1 MCLFAG
7 LFSLK
12 RRYTVEQT
20 ALGPRK
26 VPASIALRRDRPEKT
41 DQSWKTLAMFQL
53 RRSRAFCSGLFC
65 LFVLLAFGLV
75 SSAPLHAGDDTT
87 TEVWENKL
95 QDLEA
100 EVQQLR
106 RLVEQQQAAP
116 VYASPGVASLCP
128 PTEPC
133 LDLGPDYPTIDVTGF
148 FQADVGWVSQSET
161 NRAAV
166 GDVQDGADFRRARLA
181 AKGAVADNVSYMIE
195 FDFAFPGRPSFMDVW
210 LKVHDTYWFDDVT
223 VGHFRQP
230 IGMDGQTSARE
241 LTFIE
246 RALPFAFLPF
256 RQIGVMSS
264 GFDEEA
270 GRTWAYTVFRFPT
283 DAWGGQIGDDGGYG
297 FSTRQTALL
306 VDHGDQGVVHI
317 GGAFTMMDPA
327 NDAVQYRA
335 QPEMFLAETGG
346 AAFVP
351 AGVPS
356 TFPPF
361 VDTGVIPT
369 DQAYLF
375 GGELATTQGSFHA
388 QSELIYAVVN
398 RQAASTVGFYGVYA
412 QAGWILTGEH
422 RPYKR
427 DQGVLGR
434 VKPARP
440 FTRCGGT
447 GAWELTGRWSH
458 LNLNSDTVQGGRL
471 TDLTFGL
478 NWYLNDFTK
487 FQFNY
492 IHAFLDSPVNGDS
505 NADILGMRAQ
515 VDF

>member
-1 MCLFAG
+1 
-7 LFSLK
+7 
-12 RRYTVEQT
+12 
-20 ALGPRK
+20 
-26 VPASIALRRDRPEKT
+26 
-41 DQSWKTLAMFQL
+41 MFQL
-53 RRSRAFCSGLFC
+53 RRSRACHAGFIC
-65 LFVLLAFGLV
+65 LLVVGSAFFTGFTG
-75 SSAPLHAGDDTT
+75 SSTLHASEPASG
-87 TEVWENKL
+87 EQVAPEAWEDKL
-95 QDLEA
+95 RDLEA

-106 RLVEQQQAAP
+106 QLVEQQQAAAA
-116 VYASPGVASLCP
+116 YASPGMAAVCSSGD
-128 PTEPC
+128 PC
-133 LDLGPDYPTIDVTGF
+133 LNPGPEYPTVDVTGF
-148 FQADVGWVSQSET
+148 FQADAGWISQSPT

-166 GDVQDGADFRRARLA
+166 GDAQDGADFRRARLA
-181 AKGAVADNVSYMIE
+181 AKGSVAENVSYMVE
-195 FDFAFPGRPSFMDVW
+195 FDFGFPGRPSFMDVW
-210 LKVHDTYWFDDVT
+210 LQIEDTYWFDNLR
-223 VGHFRQP
+223 VGNYIQP
-230 IGMDGQTSARE
+230 IGMDGLTSARE

-270 GRTWAYTVFRFPT
+270 GRTWAYSVFRFPT
-283 DAWGGQIGDDGGYG
+283 DFWGGQIGDDGGYG
-297 FSTRQTALL
+297 FATRQTALL
-306 VDHGDQGVVHI
+306 IDHGEEGVFHI

-335 QPEMFLAETGG
+335 KPEMFLAETGG

-351 AGVPS
+351 AGVPT

-375 GGELATTQGSFHA
+375 SGELATTHGSFHA
-388 QSELIYAVVN
+388 QSELIYSVVN
-398 RQAASTVGFYGVYA
+398 RQADSTVAFYGVYA
-412 QAGWILTGEH
+412 QAAWILTGEH

-427 DQGVLGR
+427 NKGVLGR
-434 VKPARP
+434 VKPDRP
-440 FTRCGGT
+440 FTRCGGV
-447 GAWELTGRWSH
+447 GAWELAGRCSH
-458 LNLNSDTVQGGRL
+458 LNLTNDTVQGGRL

-505 NADILGMRAQ
+505 NADILGLRAQ